1 MCALP
6 AVPVETLPYER
17 FGEVVRERQRGRL
30 LDAATRAREVLGSR
44 TIWNIN
50 STATGGGVAEMLHSL
65 LAYARGAGV
74 DARWLLMEGDAEFF
88 ALTKRLHHHF
98 HGSHGDGGPLG
109 PAERAVFERV
119 TQRNLAELGD
129 EVRRGDIV
137 VVHDPQPAGLVEPL
151 VQRGAHVVWRSH
163 IGVDEINDAVA
174 EGWEFLLPYVAPAD
188 AIVFT
193 REAYVPDV
201 LRDHDHR
208 VIPPSIDAFS
218 AKNQQ
223 LSPAGVCAILA
234 ATGIITAH
242 SDVLP
247 EFERRDGTTATV
259 MMTAAVD
266 RDAPLRGDEPV
277 VLQVSRWDPLKDP
290 VGVLRGFAEGVA
302 PVTGAHLLLAG
313 PDPAEVTDD
322 PEGARVYGDCVE
334 ARRALPDDIRARVH
348 LANLSMHDAEE
359 NAAVVNALQ
368 RHASVVVQKSLAEGF
383 GLTVAEAMWKARP
396 VVATRVGGIQDQIE
410 DGVDGLLLDDG
421 RDLEAF
427 ADRVRYLLVDRDAA
441 RMMGRRAQER
451 VRAEFLGARHLIQY
465 LELFGDL
472 LAADRRWPPPT
483 VRPRA

>member
-1 MCALP
+1 VCALP
-6 AVPVETLPYER
+6 AVPVDILPYER
-17 FGEVVRERQRGRL
+17 FDEVVLERQRGHL
-30 LDAATRAREVLGSR
+30 EQAAARAREILGTR
-44 TIWNIN
+44 VIWNIN

-88 ALTKRLHHHF
+88 GLTKRLHHHF

-109 PAERAVFERV
+109 PAERAVFDRV

-129 EVRRGDIV
+129 EVQRGDIV

-163 IGVDEINDAVA
+163 IGVDAVNDAVA
-174 EGWEFLLPYVAPAD
+174 EGWEFLVPYVAPAD

-193 REAYVPDV
+193 REAYVPEV
-201 LRDHDHR
+201 LRGHDYR

-218 AKNQQ
+218 AKNQH
-223 LSPAGVCAILA
+223 LSPADVRAILA
-234 ATGIITAH
+234 VTGIIA
-242 SDVLP
+242 SDGDGRPQFL
-247 EFERRDGTTATV
+247 RRDGTTATV
-259 MMTAAVD
+259 MMTAAVE
-266 RDAPLRGDEPV
+266 RDAPLRGHEPV

-290 VGVLRGFAEGVA
+290 VGVLRGFAQGVA
-302 PVTGAHLLLAG
+302 PATDAHLVLAG

-334 ARRALPDDIRARVH
+334 ARRALPEDVRARVH

-396 VVATRVGGIQDQIE
+396 VVATRVGGMQDQIE

-421 RDLEAF
+421 RDLDGF
-427 ADRVRYLLVDRDAA
+427 AERVRLLLLDRGPAQL
-441 RMMGRRAQER
+441 MGRRAQER

-465 LELFGDL
+465 MELFGDL
-472 LAADRRWPPPT
+472 LAAERR
-483 VRPRA
+483 